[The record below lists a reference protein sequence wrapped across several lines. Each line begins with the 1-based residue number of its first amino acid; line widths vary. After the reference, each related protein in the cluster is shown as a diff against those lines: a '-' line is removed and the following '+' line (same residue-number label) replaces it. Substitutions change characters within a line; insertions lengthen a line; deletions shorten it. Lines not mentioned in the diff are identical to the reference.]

1 MSADFQ
7 AKTIKP
13 MGIQGGIDATDV
25 LGAMGAMLGAA
36 GLGVI
41 WCVSIHSFPPQPTA
55 AAKDS
60 EHTIFA
66 HCSKLVFRP
75 VLGVWRTPHSPRQ

>member
-1 MSADFQ
+1 MSADLQ

-13 MGIQGGIDATDV
+13 MGIQGGIDAKDV

-41 WCVSIHSFPPQPTA
+41 WCVSIHSFPPNRPLPSIRRCRQGQRT
-55 AAKDS
+55 
-60 EHTIFA
+60 HN
-66 HCSKLVFRP
+66 FRA
-75 VLGVWRTPHSPRQ
+75 LF